1 MFIADEHVNI
11 IGEEKRPLA
20 AIVDDTHRAED
31 HMPKHF
37 REMDLR

>member
-1 MFIADEHVNI
+1 MFIADEHGNI
-11 IGEEKRPLA
+11 IEEKRPLA